1 MKRWLQILAVA
12 IAATTLAPAAGAQ
25 SAEAGV
31 QVRKPRLMLVPEGM
45 VNASAAQ
52 QYAQLKQQAAA
63 RRLLNTDAPQVQR
76 VRSIAQRLI
85 PHGARFNAKAAAW
98 SWEVNVIDTPAIN
111 AFCMPGGKIV
121 VFDGLI
127 DRLALDDEELA
138 AVIGHEIA
146 HYLQRH
152 SIDRLRDAKSKSA
165 FGTFLAAFGLVGAIG
180 QLATI
185 ASMYAY
191 SREHEREADRIG
203 VVLMNQAGYDA
214 REAAKVWDNLL
225 QEVSAGAGGDPSKRS
240 PMFASHPA
248 SDERRDALLQWA
260 GDAGGDTGEA
270 RFAERL
276 APLQFDLL
284 DDELKRG
291 QYDEALV
298 LLDRMVAR
306 QPQRA
311 ELKYFRGETRRL
323 RAQDGDLDQ
332 ALADFEAAVR
342 AGGEPAQTHRSMG
355 FILRG
360 RNQSE
365 PARAAF
371 ARYLEKAP
379 AAPDAGLIQSYL
391 AETKS

>member
-1 MKRWLQILAVA
+1 MKRRQFIAWGCAHCALLGAVSVRAQVAEQRDWAMPPRFARPDAASDEGGLWATMAREEARLRRSPFLMRDEALREYLQG
-12 IAATTLAPAAGAQ
+12 IACKLGAGHCPDIR
-25 SAEAGV
+25 V
-31 QVRKPRLMLVPEGM
+31 YPVRTPWF
-45 VNASAAQ
+45 NASMAPNGMMQVWSGLLLRVENEAQ
-52 QYAQLKQQAAA
+52 
-63 RRLLNTDAPQVQR
+63 
-76 VRSIAQRLI
+76 
-85 PHGARFNAKAAAW
+85 
-98 SWEVNVIDTPAIN
+98 
-111 AFCMPGGKIV
+111 
-121 VFDGLI
+121 
-127 DRLALDDEELA
+127 LA

-225 QEVSAGAGGDPSKRS
+225 QEVSAGAGGDPSRRS

-270 RFAERL
+270 RFAEQL